1 MSVVEEV
8 TANGE
13 ELRSCGAVEQ
23 RYVKLGVQ
31 QRREGRFEQ
40 W

>member
-1 MSVVEEV
+1 MNVGEA
-8 TANGE
+8 TANGKE
-13 ELRSCGAVEQ
+13 MKSCGAVEQ